1 MKAERIM
8 VCAFD
13 GAAALLS
20 LVFGI
25 EMMREYVVGYPSEEA
40 AWVAGTAWVVMML
53 TAIIF
58 FALVIAGIVLAAK
71 GRQLRKTVIAF
82 TTVFAVMWLFIPVS
96 PYIAE
101 YAYNRTGFT
110 RIDQNDID
118 GILTDYGKKIE
129 ALAAENGYSLVCED
143 GFEWND
149 RGSREI
155 CTFSV
160 GDGEEFSVEMEVAY
174 YKAYG
179 RMDVTAEAEFTVPAD
194 EEIALDALK
203 DVLNCYNAL
212 ALDAVTEEESLAIM
226 SDGQYAEYAHD
237 GYSGQLKK
245 CGKFGY
251 IFCREREWS
260 DGAEQYRT
268 IKFTYGGLSAA
279 H

>member
-25 EMMREYVVGYPSEEA
+25 EMMREYVVGYPSEA
-40 AWVAGTAWVVMML
+40 TVWVFGTAWVVMML

-58 FALVIAGIVLAAK
+58 FALVIAGIVLAVK

-82 TTVFAVMWLFIPVS
+82 TAVFAVMWLFIPVS
-96 PYIAE
+96 PYVAE
-101 YAYNRTGFT
+101 YFYNRTGFVS
-110 RIDQNDID
+110 IDQKDID
-118 GILTDYGKKIE
+118 GILTGYGRQIE
-129 ALAAENGYSLVCED
+129 ALAAENGYALVCED
-143 GFEWND
+143 GFARTD
-149 RGSREI
+149 RGSKKI
-155 CTFSV
+155 CGFSL
-160 GDGEEFSVEMEVAY
+160 GDGESFAVDIELTY
-174 YKAYG
+174 LNAYG
-179 RMDVTAEAEFTVPAD
+179 RMDIAAETEFTSPVGGD
-194 EEIALDALK
+194 IALDGLDDAIK
-203 DVLNCYNAL
+203 CYNAL
-212 ALDAVTEEESLAIM
+212 ALDAVTEEESLDIL

-251 IFCREREWS
+251 IRCKEWEWS
-260 DGAEQYRT
+260 DITGQYKT
-268 IKFTYGGLSAA
+268 IKFTYGGLTMA